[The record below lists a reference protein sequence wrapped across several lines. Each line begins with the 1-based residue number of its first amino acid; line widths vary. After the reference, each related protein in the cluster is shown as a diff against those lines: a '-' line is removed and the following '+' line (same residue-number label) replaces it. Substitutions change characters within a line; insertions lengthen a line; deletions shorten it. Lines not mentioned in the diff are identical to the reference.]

1 MLYLIAIILPPLAIL
16 MSGKPF
22 QAILALVLQIT
33 LIGWFPA
40 AIWAIFVAHNHYADV
55 RTRRMIMATKEAA
68 ESEARAIQAAADT
81 QAQATV
87 AAAQVAAA
95 ARSVPPGEPPEG

>member
-1 MLYLIAIILPPLAIL
+1 MLYLVAIILPPLAIL

-33 LIGWFPA
+33 LIGWIPA

-55 RTRRMIMATKEAA
+55 RTKRMIKATKEAA
-68 ESEARAIQAAADT
+68 ETEARAIQAAADT
-81 QAQATV
+81 HAQATL

-95 ARSVPPGEPPEG
+95 SQPVPPADPPDA

>member
-1 MLYLIAIILPPLAIL
+1 MLYLVAIILPPLAIL

-33 LIGWFPA
+33 LIGWIPA

-55 RTRRMIMATKEAA
+55 RTKRIVKATKEAA
-68 ESEARAIQAAADT
+68 ET
-81 QAQATV
+81 QAQATRAAAERQAQATL
-87 AAAQVAAA
+87 AAAQVAASA
-95 ARSVPPGEPPEG
+95 QPAPPADPPEA